1 MNYSKRPV
9 GTAATSPQLF
19 ETKQDPDPAHQHTN
33 THSATNTHTHMH
45 KDTLVKNGVTG
56 FHGAMRLTDRAG
68 VLTCSQTTERV
79 MERKRKGQR
88 ERERQRERSKK
99 NKESVQ

>member
-33 THSATNTHTHMH
+33 THTSTHMH
-45 KDTLVKNGVTG
+45 KDTPVKNGVTG

-68 VLTCSQTTERV
+68 VLTCSQTTERM

-88 ERERQRERSKK
+88 ERERQRERRKK
-99 NKESVQ
+99 NKESVE